1 MRSTPLMTA
10 LLALAAVLIGCSDDR
25 VQFQSASADL
35 PTRPPRDVP
44 PIMRDMIG
52 SEATIDGLSPIL
64 ISGYGLVVG
73 LDGTGS
79 GDVPFAIRTVLTQ
92 EMTRMRVGQAS
103 GGVFADVTPD
113 ELIDDPNT
121 AVVVVRSVIEPGA
134 PIESRFDVLVQAI
147 PGTSTTSLRNGRLY
161 TTKLFR
167 GEVFPGMPDQQPV
180 AHARGEVFMNP
191 FVRENSTS
199 QVNSP
204 ETTGRVLGGGEVIQQ
219 TQLVLSLD
227 APSHAR
233 ASAIRDAI
241 NRRFPAARGEP
252 DTAIGRN
259 EDFVLINV
267 PRQYRESP
275 NDFIQILLH
284 TRVDQRFR
292 EEWARRY
299 AQSMTEFPAM
309 AEQLSWAMTSL
320 GEVAL
325 PHARGLYDHPEPRP
339 RLAAIQTGAR
349 LGDPTVRPYLEEVIL
364 EGPASARNDAML
376 LIAKLPPDPKI
387 NLFLRDMLADDDVFV
402 RVAAY
407 EALAERRDPWITRS
421 RPGGKFVLDQVPSPE
436 PAVYVRMQDEP
447 KIVLLG
453 EDVPINQPVI
463 ARAWDDEL
471 MVSSRESSA
480 SRVEVLYFDS
490 QRGRITQDSI
500 RPMLPELIEYMGHE
514 TTPEQPAPG
523 LDLTYTQVVGAI
535 YELLDDGVA
544 PAVFVAETDRLQRE
558 VLLSLRDEA
567 PTRRPELAGET
578 EAPVDLTAT
587 EPVARPETMQ
597 QTPTQPAERQWVV
610 PLPGRQQPDRED
622 RDR

>member
-1 MRSTPLMTA
+1 MRSTLITAAALALIA
-10 LLALAAVLIGCSDDR
+10 LLGGCSDDR
-25 VQFQSASADL
+25 VSFQSASADL

-52 SEATIDGLSPIL
+52 SEASIDGLSPIL

-79 GDVPFAIRTVLTQ
+79 GDIPVAIRTVLTQ
-92 EMTRMRVGQAS
+92 EMARMRVGQAS
-103 GGVFADVTPD
+103 GGVFADITPD

-121 AVVVVRSVIEPGA
+121 AVVIVRSVVEPGA
-134 PIESRFDVLVQAI
+134 PIDSRFDVLVQAV

-161 TTKLFR
+161 TTRLFR
-167 GEVFPGMPDQQPV
+167 GEVFPGMPDQQPI

-191 FVRENSTS
+191 FARTS
-199 QVNSP
+199 P
-204 ETTGRVLGGGEVIQQ
+204 GATADATETLGRVLGGGTVIQEN
-219 TQLVLSLD
+219 QLVLSLD
-227 APSHAR
+227 SPSHAR

-241 NRRFPAARGEP
+241 NRRFPSGRGEP

-259 EDFVLINV
+259 EDIVLINV
-267 PRQYRESP
+267 PRQYRERT

-292 EEWARRY
+292 QEWARRY
-299 AQSMTEFPAM
+299 AQSMADFPSM
-309 AEQLSWAMTSL
+309 ADQLSWAMTSL

-325 PHARGLYDHPEPRP
+325 PHVRGLYDHPQPRP

-349 LGDPTVRPYLEEVIL
+349 LGDPTVRSYLEEVIL

-376 LIAKLPPDPKI
+376 LIAQLPPDPKI

-407 EALAERRDPWITRS
+407 EALAERRDPWISRT

-447 KIVLLG
+447 KIVVLG
-453 EDVPINQPVI
+453 EEVPINQPVI
-463 ARAWDDEL
+463 ARAWNDEL

-480 SRVEVLYFDS
+480 ARVDVFYRDSR
-490 QRGRITQDSI
+490 RGRITQDAI
-500 RPMLPELIEYMGHE
+500 RPMLPELIEYLGHE

-544 PAVFVAETDRLQRE
+544 PAVFVAESDRLQRE

-567 PTRRPELAGET
+567 PSRRPELAGET
-578 EAPVDLTAT
+578 EAPAETIRP
-587 EPVARPETMQ
+587 EPTIRPETTQ
-597 QTPTQPAERQWVV
+597 QTPARPADRQWVV
-610 PLPGRQQPDRED
+610 PLPGRPQPSPEE